1 MIQRKHVSVSVLVFL
16 QMFAVVSGT
25 ISIEEGFSEIS
36 RDWDWEELECFPP
49 DAFIYADLMQPPPCR
64 SFKSN
69 GNQSRIDPFA
79 QIL

>member
-1 MIQRKHVSVSVLVFL
+1 MTKRERVSVSVLVFL
-16 QMFAVVSGT
+16 RTFAVVSGT
-25 ISIEEGFSEIS
+25 TSIEEGFREIS

-49 DAFIYADLMQPPPCR
+49 IAIIYADLMQPPPCR

-69 GNQSRIDPFA
+69 GNRSRIDPFA